1 MDSLLELVNP
11 QEIADMLVAFAPKA
25 LVAVLVALVFWL
37 VYRITRRPIR
47 SLLLRSG
54 LEPNLVRLLVD
65 NIYRMSVFVFG
76 LVMAVSQLGVNV
88 GAALAG
94 IGVAGLAIG
103 IAAQDSLAN
112 TIAGLTIFWDVPFRV
127 RDFVTAA
134 GQYGQVTEIT
144 LRSTRIR
151 TPSNTYVVIPNK
163 QIVDDVLINHTKN
176 GETRINVPLGI
187 AYKEDIPQARAVL
200 LGAVAGLPNIL
211 KEPAPTVAVVE
222 LGNSSVNLEVRV
234 WIEDAGDEASVTVTV
249 LESCKIA
256 LDRADIQIPFPHLQ
270 LFVDSVERRVLEG
283 ISELPQMAAQKD

>member
-1 MDSLLELVNP
+1 MDSLLELINP
-11 QEIADMLVAFAPKA
+11 QKIADMLVAFTPKA
-25 LVAVLVALVFWL
+25 LAAALMAIVFWL
-37 VYRITRRPIR
+37 LYRITRRPIR

-65 NIYRMSVFVFG
+65 NIYRMTVFVFG

-127 RDFVTAA
+127 TDFVTAA

-176 GETRINVPLGI
+176 GETRINVPLSI
-187 AYKEDIPQARAVL
+187 AYKEDIPQARGVL
-200 LGAVAGLPNIL
+200 LGAVADLPHIL

-222 LGNSSVNLEVRV
+222 LGDSSVNLQVRV
-234 WIEDAGDEASVTVTV
+234 WIEDAGNEASVTVTV

-256 LDRADIQIPFPHLQ
+256 LDRAGIQIPFPHLQ
-270 LFVDSVERRVLEG
+270 LFVDTIERRVLDG
-283 ISELPQMAAQKD
+283 ISELPQMAAKRS